1 MKIKQKVTTYFT
13 EPSKCFIAKCKARCC
28 QDAPLPE
35 DFLAQYPQEL
45 RRNIY
50 SAVNIGRNDPRDTYN
65 SVIYNT
71 TPNPVQLVG
80 FDQYGNKI
88 MGIPQKVMEELQIK
102 STEQIKALIEDAKNY
117 RNYCPFLTDIGR
129 CNVYKNRPPICRD
142 FGTLPDKINQ
152 CPEKASRLEII
163 KFYVRDFYEFYKNLA
178 VNGTQKI
185 VGFFT
190 KKIITLS

>member
-190 KKIITLS
+190 KK